1 MILKDGLF
9 KDFLFIYL
17 WLFWVIV
24 AAYGLSLVA
33 VSRGYSL
40 LLCKGFSLRWLLLLP
55 STVYKAQAQQLWC
68 AGSVAPGHVG
78 SSWTRNRTLVPYTG
92 SRILNH

>member
-55 STVYKAQAQQLWC
+55 STVYKAQAQ
-68 AGSVAPGHVG
+68 
-78 SSWTRNRTLVPYTG
+78 
-92 SRILNH
+92 